1 MCYKTKSVMLIREV
15 YFVQPLLTILRKR
28 TRTLLRSV
36 SARCSQH
43 TQSGWDLLS
52 ISLSSTT
59 KFSIL
64 QTKRVISQSRFV
76 GPLFTVIFFFFCF
89 CTLDEE
95 RGKQQNRKRKQQPL
109 LVRQMTTGLILPSLL
124 KK

>member
-1 MCYKTKSVMLIREV
+1 MLIREV

-76 GPLFTVIFFFFCF
+76 GPLFTVIFFFFLF
-89 CTLDEE
+89 LYF
-95 RGKQQNRKRKQQPL
+95 GWRKRK
-109 LVRQMTTGLILPSLL
+109 TTEQKTETAAAPSSSNDNWIDSSLST
-124 KK
+124 